1 MSTHK
6 HLTLTIDYNT
16 CPRLSGYLFRRVSR
30 TGAFL
35 LGCSFIALQVS
46 NHSLDVEYMSSVQGA
61 SALGIINVNWGRLS
75 VLAQRRVQRLASNV
89 TSRPSDTPLTQ
100 QVSLFFPIPLS
111 STTPLSPTAVSL
123 YLPPLSPSPPL
134 LYPSIFPT
142 GIPLSPRCI
151 PLSSPLSYPHSVV
164 AGGGFL

>member
-1 MSTHK
+1 MVSTHK

-46 NHSLDVEYMSSVQGA
+46 KHSLDVQYMSSVQGA
-61 SALGIINVNWGRLS
+61 SALGIINVNWRRLS

-89 TSRPSDTPLTQ
+89 TSQPSDTPLTQ
-100 QVSLFFPIPLS
+100 KVSPFLS
-111 STTPLSPTAVSL
+111 NTHLSPTAVSL
-123 YLPPLSPSPPL
+123 FFLTLFHPSTIM
-134 LYPSIFPT
+134 PS
-142 GIPLSPRCI
+142 LCCCRWWV
-151 PLSSPLSYPHSVV
+151 SVGDMCTSQV
-164 AGGGFL
+164 GSLVEQSLH